1 MLFLIGAIAIA
12 VVALSATWGTFG
24 TIATLITAMAWLTA
38 AFRPV
43 EAGALVAAL
52 GRRRFE

>member
-1 MLFLIGAIAIA
+1 MLFLIGAVALA
-12 VVALSATWGTFG
+12 VVALSAAWGTFG
-24 TIATLITAMAWLTA
+24 TIAILITAMAWLTV
-38 AFRPV
+38 AFRPN